1 MRVRIEPAE
10 SEPEIAAAREL
21 FIEYASALRI
31 DLGFQDFEV
40 EVAELPGRYA
50 PPDGR
55 LLLAW
60 CDERVAGCAALRRL
74 SLDVA
79 EMKRLYVRPEFRG
92 AAVGRALAVS
102 VIGHA
107 KAIGYRRIRLD
118 TLPSMSAAR
127 SLYRSLGFREIEPY
141 AANPIPGTA
150 FLELA
155 LR

>member
-31 DLGFQDFEV
+31 DLGFQDFEA
-40 EVAELPGRYA
+40 EVTALPGRYA

-60 CDERVAGCAALRRL
+60 CDEQVAGCAALRRL
-74 SLDVA
+74 APDVA

-92 AAVGRALAVS
+92 AAVGRALAES

-141 AANPIPGTA
+141 AANPIPGTT

-155 LR
+155 LC

>member
-40 EVAELPGRYA
+40 EVAALPGRYA

-60 CDERVAGCAALRRL
+60 CDEEVAGCAALRRL
-74 SLDVA
+74 SLTW
-79 EMKRLYVRPEFRG
+79 
-92 AAVGRALAVS
+92 
-102 VIGHA
+102 
-107 KAIGYRRIRLD
+107 RR
-118 TLPSMSAAR
+118 
-127 SLYRSLGFREIEPY
+127 
-141 AANPIPGTA
+141 
-150 FLELA
+150 
-155 LR
+155 